1 MATNRNRLSEILA
14 SFEYWVNARNL
25 ALAPI
30 ILLFANVSVFE
41 DMLTLIPLNL
51 CFPGYCGGSDAR
63 KALMSAANCFL
74 RADRS
79 SRYINMNKLNIE
91 KPSVLALDIL
101 LGLLNALFVHDTLL
115 SRMIVELGP
124 NVFAFQQLGSR
135 ELPATVP
142 EVVYDPTLAASLER
156 VSGYYS
162 WVVAI
167 TRWYEAELAAVTCH
181 RHL

>member
-63 KALMSAANCFL
+63 KALMPAANCFL

-101 LGLLNALFVHDTLL
+101 VGLWETLYNTPWTH
-115 SRMIVELGP
+115 S
-124 NVFAFQQLGSR
+124 
-135 ELPATVP
+135 
-142 EVVYDPTLAASLER
+142 
-156 VSGYYS
+156 
-162 WVVAI
+162 
-167 TRWYEAELAAVTCH
+167 
-181 RHL
+181 